1 MEKVCANHWCKSSFE
16 ISDSDLA
23 FLEKVSPIFNGKKEL
38 IPPPTICPQCR
49 MQRRLAFRNERS
61 LYKRTCDL
69 THRDMISMYPENSPY
84 VVYSKDAWFGDGWDP
99 LSYGRSVD
107 LSHPFWPQFGELMKA
122 VPKMSLIQQANME
135 NADYC
140 NRASNDKN
148 CYMIFTSNFSED
160 CYYSV
165 HITNCRNCV
174 DCLNVHKSERCYEC
188 VDSYECYDC
197 RWVESCKNCS
207 SSAFLKGCTGC
218 RDCMFCTN
226 LTQKRFC
233 IDNVQYTEDEYR
245 SQLVGTTLHVRSTVE
260 FLKNR
265 FSDLKQRMIVREYMG
280 MNNENVRGNYIDHC
294 KNVLD
299 AYEVRESEDCRYV
312 QSLVQAKD
320 CMDYAS
326 WGRGCELIY
335 ETINCGYNCR
345 NILFSNECWDSNTD
359 LICCNQCLNSSHCFG
374 CCGLRYKQF
383 CILNKQYTE
392 TEYYELVPKII
403 ERMRLEKEYGE
414 FIPTDLSP
422 FAYHETNAHDYFP
435 LKQDEAT
442 EQGWRRMDENP
453 KEKSTSSTPLPDDIR
468 EVSDDLCEEI
478 LRCRITDKK
487 FKITPQELSFYRSMG
502 VPVPDKCFEQRQ
514 KERFA
519 LQTPRKLWNR
529 ECAKCGRKIATSF
542 EPERTEKVYCEECY
556 LKEVY

>member
-1 MEKVCANHWCKSSFE
+1 MQQVCKNLWCHQTFD
-16 ISDSDLA
+16 IADSDLQ

-38 IPPPTICPQCR
+38 IPPPTLCPQCR

-61 LYKRTCDL
+61 LYKQTCDL
-69 THRDMISMYPENSPY
+69 TKKEMISMYPEESPY

-99 LSYGRSVD
+99 LSYGRAVD
-107 LSHPFWPQFGELMKA
+107 LSRPFWPQFGELMKV

-165 HITNCRNCV
+165 HLTNCRNCV

-197 RWVESCKNCS
+197 RWVESCKNCT

-218 RDCMFCTN
+218 SDCMFCTN
-226 LTQKRFC
+226 LTQKKFC
-233 IDNVQYTEDEYR
+233 IDNNQYSEEEYR
-245 SQLVGTTLHVRSTVE
+245 SQLAGTTLHVRSTVE
-260 FLKNR
+260 LLKKR
-265 FSDLKQRMIVREYMG
+265 FSELKKNMIVREYMG
-280 MNNENVRGNYIDHC
+280 MQNENVRGNYIDHC

-299 AYEVRESEDCRYV
+299 AFEVRESEDCRYV

-345 NILFSNECWDSNTD
+345 NVLFSNECWDSNTD
-359 LICCNQCLNSSHCFG
+359 LICSNQCLNCSHCFG
-374 CCGLRYKQF
+374 CCGLRYKKF
-383 CILNKQYTE
+383 CILNKQYSE
-392 TEYYELVPKII
+392 AEYNELVPQII
-403 ERMRLEKEYGE
+403 QKMRTENEYGE

-422 FAYHETNAHDYFP
+422 FAYNETNAQDYVP
-435 LKQDEAT
+435 LNRNEAKEQD
-442 EQGWRRMDENP
+442 WRWLEEDP
-453 KEKSTSSTPLPDDIR
+453 KERSTLSSPLPDDIG

-478 LRCRITDKK
+478 LLCGITSKK
-487 FKITPQELSFYRSMG
+487 YKIVPQELSFYRSIG
-502 VPVPDKCFEQRQ
+502 VPVPDKCFDERQR
-514 KERFA
+514 ERFA
-519 LQTPRKLWNR
+519 LQTPRKLWSR
-529 ECAKCGRKIATSF
+529 KCGKCGKEIVTSF
-542 EPERTEKVYCEECY
+542 MPERTEMVYCEECY
-556 LKEVY
+556 LREVY

>member
-1 MEKVCANHWCKSSFE
+1 
-16 ISDSDLA
+16 
-23 FLEKVSPIFNGKKEL
+23 
-38 IPPPTICPQCR
+38 
-49 MQRRLAFRNERS
+49 
-61 LYKRTCDL
+61 
-69 THRDMISMYPENSPY
+69 MYPEDSPY

-107 LSHPFWPQFGELMKA
+107 LSRPFWPQFGELMKV

-160 CYYSV
+160 CFYSV

-174 DCLNVHKSERCYEC
+174 DCLNVHKCERCYEC

-207 SSAFLKGCTGC
+207 SSAFLKGCIGC

-226 LTQKRFC
+226 LTQKQFC
-233 IDNVQYTEDEYR
+233 IDNVQYSEEEYR
-245 SQLVGTTLHVRSTVE
+245 SQLAGTTLHIRSTTE
-260 FLKNR
+260 LLKKR
-265 FSDLKQRMIVREYMG
+265 FAELKRNMIVREYMG
-280 MNNENVRGNYIDHC
+280 MNNENVRGNYLDHC

-299 AYEVRESEDCRYV
+299 AFEVRESEDCRYV

-345 NILFSNECWDSNTD
+345 NILFSNECWESNSD

-374 CCGLRYKQF
+374 CCGLRYKKF
-383 CILNKQYTE
+383 CILNKQYSE
-392 TEYYELVPKII
+392 AEYNELVPKII
-403 ERMRLEKEYGE
+403 EKMRKTPLRPSGSAGQEWGE
-414 FIPTDLSP
+414 FIPSDLSP
-422 FAYHETNAHDYFP
+422 FAYNETNAQDYVP
-435 LKQDEAT
+435 LNRDEAK
-442 EQGWRRMDENP
+442 EQGWRWQDEDP
-453 KEKSTSSTPLPDDIR
+453 KEKSSSAAPLPDDITH
-468 EVSDDLCEEI
+468 VSDDLCGEI
-478 LRCRITDKK
+478 LRCSITGKK
-487 FKITPQELSFYRSMG
+487 YKIVPQELSFYRSIG
-502 VPVPDKCFEQRQ
+502 VPVPERCFEQRQ

-519 LQTPRKLWNR
+519 LQTPRRLWKRN
-529 ECAKCGRKIATSF
+529 CNKCGKEMETSYS
-542 EPERTEKVYCEECY
+542 PERPEIVYCENCY
-556 LKEVY
+556 LHEVY